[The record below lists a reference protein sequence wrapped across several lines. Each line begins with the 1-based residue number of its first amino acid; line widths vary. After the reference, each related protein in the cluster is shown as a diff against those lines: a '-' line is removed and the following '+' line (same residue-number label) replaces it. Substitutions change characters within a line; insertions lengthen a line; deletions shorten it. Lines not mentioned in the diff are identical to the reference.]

1 MRSIRWRAI
10 GPPAATATAV
20 DELILFLPR
29 IGIVVLELAGLSR
42 VGREMFGSRQSTLD
56 RNWSQSLESGTVCL
70 AQPTPWVKLKRR
82 DHAVSCIFPASDA
95 HLLRPLHRVL
105 GALAAERSLGNPAH
119 QRGRKL
125 YLHRTS
131 SHGGIVCGMASCAG
145 DACWFAGRNSGRQS
159 SA

>member
-1 MRSIRWRAI
+1 MRSIRSRAI

-42 VGREMFGSRQSTLD
+42 VGREMLWVETIYSGSK
-56 RNWSQSLESGTVCL
+56 LESIPRKRHRLPRATH
-70 AQPTPWVKLKRR
+70 TWVKLKRR

-105 GALAAERSLGNPAH
+105 GALA
-119 QRGRKL
+119 
-125 YLHRTS
+125 
-131 SHGGIVCGMASCAG
+131 
-145 DACWFAGRNSGRQS
+145 
-159 SA
+159 